1 MSSRAL
7 FSSVFFACLKIRICL
22 PPRFL
27 SFSTLLSCIQDH
39 RSSCWVFCLFIYLF
53 IRRAESFGLLHDS
66 KMHYQ
71 ISQDSL
77 QAAVAACCPH
87 PAGSYILQVPAGE
100 QHKASQE
107 DTIVHNFDT
116 PTCKHSI
123 SPLQKNNKRENY
135 NNIQ

>member
-1 MSSRAL
+1 MSSWAL
-7 FSSVFFACLKIRICL
+7 FRSVFFACLNIWICL
-22 PPRFL
+22 PSRFL
-27 SFSTLLSCIQDH
+27 SFSPYCHVYETTEVAVG
-39 RSSCWVFCLFIYLF
+39 SSAYSFIYLF
-53 IRRAESFGLLHDS
+53 IRRAEGLLHDS

-77 QAAVAACCPH
+77 QAAVAACCPC

-107 DTIVHNFDT
+107 DRIVHNFDT

-123 SPLQKNNKRENY
+123 SPLQKNNKKGEL
-135 NNIQ
+135 Q